1 MSDET
6 AGRTDAAAEAWAGAG
21 RDALLAA
28 LAWQVELGVDAAL
41 GEDPVD
47 RFAEEAA
54 RRAAAEAARPA
65 APADR
70 GRAPPEAR
78 SARAP
83 ARPSTP
89 APASGG
95 DAGADPAAA
104 AVAAR
109 DAAAAAGDLES
120 LHAAIR
126 AFEGC
131 ALKRGA
137 RNTVIA
143 DGRPGARVMVVGEA
157 PGREEDRVGRPF
169 VGRSGQLLD
178 RMLAAIGL
186 SRGAEDRAGGVYVTN
201 AVYWRPMENRKPSA
215 DEVAMLL
222 PFLERHVE
230 LAAPDLLLLTGATPA
245 QALFASAEGVAR
257 LRGRWVRWRG
267 IPALA
272 TFHPAYL
279 LRQPLKKREVWRD
292 LLALRAALDG
302 EEIPA

>member
-89 APASGG
+89 APACSVPRMTSASCRIRPSGLRRVSRT
-95 DAGADPAAA
+95 AAA
-104 AVAAR
+104 PPSQT
-109 DAAAAAGDLES
+109 S
-120 LHAAIR
+120 L
-126 AFEGC
+126 
-131 ALKRGA
+131 
-137 RNTVIA
+137 
-143 DGRPGARVMVVGEA
+143 
-157 PGREEDRVGRPF
+157 
-169 VGRSGQLLD
+169 
-178 RMLAAIGL
+178 
-186 SRGAEDRAGGVYVTN
+186 
-201 AVYWRPMENRKPSA
+201 
-215 DEVAMLL
+215 
-222 PFLERHVE
+222 
-230 LAAPDLLLLTGATPA
+230 PA
-245 QALFASAEGVAR
+245 SP
-257 LRGRWVRWRG
+257 
-267 IPALA
+267 I
-272 TFHPAYL
+272 
-279 LRQPLKKREVWRD
+279 
-292 LLALRAALDG
+292 
-302 EEIPA
+302 

>member
-6 AGRTDAAAEAWAGAG
+6 AGRTDAAPEAWAGAG
-21 RDALLAA
+21 REALLAA
-28 LAWQVELGVDAAL
+28 LAWQVELGVDVPL
-41 GEDPVD
+41 GEDFVD
-47 RFAEEAA
+47 RFAEGAA
-54 RRAAAEAARPA
+54 RRAAAETARPA
-65 APADR
+65 APAAR
-70 GRAPPEAR
+70 GPASPEAR
-78 SARAP
+78 PAGAP
-83 ARPSTP
+83 ARPSPP
-89 APASGG
+89 APAPLG
-95 DAGADPAAA
+95 DADPAAA

-109 DAAAAAGDLES
+109 DAAAASGDLAT

-186 SRGAEDRAGGVYVTN
+186 SRGAEEPGAGVYVTN